1 MGLDFKEAKMKK
13 ICDGRVVIV
22 TGAARGIGREYAL
35 QLAAHGARVVVND
48 LGSTRDGIGRDESA
62 AQAVVDEI
70 RGAGGEAIANGD
82 DIADWNG
89 ARHLIESTVAHFGG
103 LHGLVNN
110 AGILRDRTLVNMEE
124 SEWDAVIDVHLK
136 GTFAPSHHAAAYWRA
151 LQKESGQPAGGRIIN
166 TTSSSGLFGNIGQ
179 ANYGAAKAGVAAMT
193 VIAAREL
200 KRYGVT
206 VNAICPHAQTRMTE
220 SLRERTPEEIEAR
233 HPRWI
238 APVVVWLASQDSDDV
253 TGRIFE
259 VGGGF
264 LAALEGWHRG
274 PQAEPVDDPERIGP
288 VLQDLARRARR
299 NADMKGNDL
308 D

>member
-1 MGLDFKEAKMKK
+1 MSKVCQD
-13 ICDGRVVIV
+13 RVVIV

-35 QLAAHGARVVVND
+35 HLAREGAHVVVND
-48 LGSTRDGIGRDESA
+48 IGTTRDGHGEDHAA
-62 AQAVVDEI
+62 AQSVVEEI
-70 RGAGGEAIANGD
+70 LAAGGVAIANSD
-82 DIADWNG
+82 NIADWNG
-89 ARHLIESTVAHFGG
+89 AKNLIDSTVAHFGA

-110 AGILRDRTLVNMEE
+110 AGILRDRMMVNMEE
-124 SEWDAVIDVHLK
+124 TEWDAVISVHLK
-136 GTFAPSHHAAAYWRA
+136 GTFAPSHHASVYWRN
-151 LQKESGQPAGGRIIN
+151 LQKQTGEPASGRIIN

-179 ANYGAAKAGVAAMT
+179 TNYGAAKAGIAAMT

-238 APVVVWLASQDSDDV
+238 SPVVVWLASKESADV
-253 TGRIFE
+253 TGRVFE

-274 PQAEPVDDPERIGP
+274 PEAAPMDDASQIGP
-288 VLQDLARRARR
+288 ILQQLSRTVRR

>member
-1 MGLDFKEAKMKK
+1 MSN
-13 ICDGRVVIV
+13 ICQDRVVIV

-35 QLAAHGARVVVND
+35 HLAAQGAKVVIND
-48 LGSTRDGIGRDESA
+48 IGTTRDGHGRDDCA
-62 AQAVVDEI
+62 AQAVVQELQA
-70 RGAGGEAIANGD
+70 AGGQAIANSD
-82 DIADWNG
+82 DISSWQG
-89 ARHLIESTVAHFGG
+89 ARNLIESTVAHFGA
-103 LHGLVNN
+103 LHALVNN
-110 AGILRDRTLVNMEE
+110 AGILRDRMMVNMEE
-124 SEWDAVIDVHLK
+124 SEWDAVINVHLK
-136 GTFAPSHHAAAYWRA
+136 GTFAPAHHAAVYWRN
-151 LQKESGQPAGGRIIN
+151 LQKQTGLPASGRIIN

-179 ANYGAAKAGVAAMT
+179 TNYGAAKAGIAAMT

-200 KRYGVT
+200 GRYGVT

-238 APVVVWLASQDSDDV
+238 APVVVWLASADSDDV
-253 TGRIFE
+253 TGRVFE

-264 LAALEGWHRG
+264 LAVLEGWHRG
-274 PQAEPVDDPERIGP
+274 PAAQPMDDPAKIGP
-288 VLQDLARRARR
+288 ILKDLAARARR

>member
-1 MGLDFKEAKMKK
+1 MGRLCED
-13 ICDGRVVIV
+13 RVVIV

-35 QLAAHGARVVVND
+35 QLAAHGAKVVVND
-48 LGSTRDGIGRDESA
+48 LGVARDGIGRGLSA

-70 RGAGGEAIANGD
+70 RAAGGMAIANGD
-82 DIADWNG
+82 DVSDWQA
-89 ARHLIESTVAHFGG
+89 ARRMVETTVEHFGG
-103 LHGLVNN
+103 LHALVNN

-124 SEWDAVIDVHLK
+124 SEWDAVIQVHLK

-151 LQKESGQPAGGRIIN
+151 LQKESGQPVNARIIN
-166 TTSSSGLFGNIGQ
+166 TSSSSGLFGNIGQ
-179 ANYGAAKAGVAAMT
+179 CNYGAAKAGIAAMT
-193 VIAAREL
+193 IIAAREL

-206 VNAICPHAQTRMTE
+206 VNAISPHAQTRMTE
-220 SLRERTPEEIEAR
+220 NLRERTPEEIAAR

-238 APVVVWLASQDSDDV
+238 APVVVWLASTQSEEV

-274 PQAEPVDDPERIGP
+274 PEADPVDDPQRIGP
-288 VLQDLARRARR
+288 VLLDLARRARR
-299 NADMKGNDL
+299 NADMKGKDL

>member
-1 MGLDFKEAKMKK
+1 MSK
-13 ICDGRVVIV
+13 ICEGRVVIV

-35 QLAAHGARVVVND
+35 HLAAHGAKVVVND
-48 LGSTRDGIGRDESA
+48 LGVSRDGEGRDTSA

-70 RGAGGEAIANGD
+70 IAAGGQALANGD
-82 DIADWNG
+82 DVANWEG
-89 ARHLIESTVAHFGG
+89 ARHLIDSTVAHFGG
-103 LHGLVNN
+103 LDALVNN
-110 AGILRDRTLVNMEE
+110 AGILRDRMLVNMTEQ
-124 SEWDAVIDVHLK
+124 EWDAVVNVHLK
-136 GTFAPSHHAAAYWRA
+136 GTFAPSHHAAVYWRGRN
-151 LQKESGQPAGGRIIN
+151 KEGGEPCEGRIIN

-179 ANYGAAKAGVAAMT
+179 SNYGAAKAGVAAMT
-193 VIAAREL
+193 IIAAREL

-220 SLRERTPEEIEAR
+220 GLRDRTEAELAAR

-238 APVVVWLASQDSDDV
+238 APVVVWLASAASSAV
-253 TGRIFE
+253 TGRVFE

-274 PQAEPVDDPERIGP
+274 PEAAPVDDAGRVGP
-288 VLQDLARRARR
+288 VLEELARKARR

>member
-1 MGLDFKEAKMKK
+1 MSLVCQD
-13 ICDGRVVIV
+13 RVVIV

-35 QLAAHGARVVVND
+35 HLAREGARVVVND
-48 LGSTRDGIGRDESA
+48 IGTTRDGHGQDSSA
-62 AQAVVDEI
+62 AQSVVEEI
-70 RGAGGEAIANGD
+70 VAAGGQAIANSD
-82 DIADWNG
+82 NIADWTG
-89 ARHLIESTVAHFGG
+89 AQHLIESTVAHFGS
-103 LHGLVNN
+103 LHALVNN
-110 AGILRDRTLVNMEE
+110 AGILRDRMMVNMEE
-124 SEWDAVIDVHLK
+124 SEWDAVVNVHLK
-136 GTFAPSHHAAAYWRA
+136 GSFAPAHHAAVYWRN
-151 LQKESGQPAGGRIIN
+151 LQKQTGEPVSGRIIN

-179 ANYGAAKAGVAAMT
+179 TNYGAAKAGIAAMT

-238 APVVVWLASQDSDDV
+238 SPVVVWLASQESDEV

-274 PQAEPVDDPERIGP
+274 PEAAPIDDASKIGP
-288 VLQDLARRARR
+288 ILKELSRNARR

>member
-1 MGLDFKEAKMKK
+1 MSKVCQD
-13 ICDGRVVIV
+13 RVVIV

-35 QLAAHGARVVVND
+35 HLAREGARVVVND
-48 LGSTRDGIGRDESA
+48 IGTARDGHGQDHSA
-62 AQAVVDEI
+62 AQSVVDEI
-70 RGAGGEAIANGD
+70 IAEGGQAIANSD
-82 DIADWNG
+82 NIADWNG
-89 ARHLIESTVAHFGG
+89 SHNLIESTVAHFGG

-110 AGILRDRTLVNMEE
+110 AGILRDRMMVNMEE
-124 SEWDAVIDVHLK
+124 SEWDAVINVHLK
-136 GTFAPSHHAAAYWRA
+136 GTFAPSHHAAVYWRN
-151 LQKESGQPAGGRIIN
+151 LQKQTGEPASGRIIN
-166 TTSSSGLFGNIGQ
+166 TTSSSGLFGNVGQ
-179 ANYGAAKAGVAAMT
+179 TNYGAAKAGIAAMT

-238 APVVVWLASQDSDDV
+238 SPVVVWLASQESDEV

-274 PQAEPVDDPERIGP
+274 PESAPMDDASQIGP
-288 VLQDLARRARR
+288 ILKELSRNARR

>member
-1 MGLDFKEAKMKK
+1 MSRLCE
-13 ICDGRVVIV
+13 GRVVIV

-35 QLAAHGARVVVND
+35 HLAAHGAKVVVND
-48 LGSTRDGIGRDESA
+48 LGVSRDGEGRDTSA

-70 RGAGGEAIANGD
+70 IAAGGQALAND
-82 DIADWNG
+82 DDVANWDG
-89 ARHLIESTVAHFGG
+89 ARRLIEGTVAHFGG
-103 LHGLVNN
+103 LDALVNN
-110 AGILRDRTLVNMEE
+110 AGILRDRMLVNMEE
-124 SEWDAVIDVHLK
+124 QEWDAVVNVHLK
-136 GTFAPSHHAAAYWRA
+136 GTFAPSHHAAVYWRSRN
-151 LQKESGQPAGGRIIN
+151 KESGKPCEARIIN
-166 TTSSSGLFGNIGQ
+166 TTSSSGLFGNVGQ
-179 ANYGAAKAGVAAMT
+179 SNYGAAKAGVAAMT
-193 VIAAREL
+193 IIAAREL

-220 SLRERTPEEIEAR
+220 GLRERTEAEIAAR

-238 APVVVWLASQDSDDV
+238 APVVVWLASAGSSAV
-253 TGRIFE
+253 TGRVFE

-274 PQAEPVDDPERIGP
+274 PQAEPVDDAERVGP
-288 VLQDLARRARR
+288 VLEALARQARR

>member
-1 MGLDFKEAKMKK
+1 MSLVCQD
-13 ICDGRVVIV
+13 RVVIV

-35 QLAAHGARVVVND
+35 HLAREGARVVVND
-48 LGSTRDGIGRDESA
+48 IGTTRDGHGQDSSA
-62 AQAVVDEI
+62 AQSVVEEI
-70 RGAGGEAIANGD
+70 VAAGGQAIANSD
-82 DIADWNG
+82 NIADWTG
-89 ARHLIESTVAHFGG
+89 AQHLIESTVSHFGA
-103 LHGLVNN
+103 LHALVNN
-110 AGILRDRTLVNMEE
+110 AGILRDRMMVNMEE
-124 SEWDAVIDVHLK
+124 SEWDAVINVHLK
-136 GTFAPSHHAAAYWRA
+136 GSFAPAHHAAVYWRN
-151 LQKESGQPAGGRIIN
+151 LQKQTGEPVSGRIIN

-179 ANYGAAKAGVAAMT
+179 TNYGAAKAGIAAMT

-238 APVVVWLASQDSDDV
+238 SPVVVWLASQESDEV

-274 PQAEPVDDPERIGP
+274 PEAAPIDDASKIGP
-288 VLQDLARRARR
+288 ILKELSRNARR